1 MPQSDILIVFTRY
14 PEPGKV
20 KTRLIQVLGEQGAA
34 DLQSAM
40 IQYTLDTAGRF
51 AANDNISVEV
61 HFDSAG
67 IEDRQSAFG
76 RSYPYICQEGSDL
89 GERMLS
95 SFSRVLA
102 KNSCSAVI
110 IGTDCPGITEA
121 IIRQAFY
128 ALKEND
134 CVLGPSYDGGYYL
147 IGLNRPVPE
156 LFTSIPWGTPEVLNH
171 TLEAIDRLGLR
182 ATLLRSLTD
191 IDRPEDLPFWEKCLL
206 ARSRPMISAVIPA
219 LNESERIEETIQ
231 SALQGVNVEVVVV
244 DGGSIDGTRELSARM
259 GTRVLCTGPGRA
271 IQMNE
276 GARNASGEI
285 LIFLHA
291 DTCLPGGY
299 DEEIRTALDDK
310 RIAAGAF
317 SLGFDTDSI
326 GMKLIA
332 LGANMRSRFLSLPYG
347 DQGLFVWKDTFLQ
360 HGCFPEFPIM
370 EDVSFIRTMKKWGR
384 IEALPSKV
392 VTSSQRFITLGPMRA
407 WMLNQLAM
415 AGFFLGV
422 PLEDLAALYRGREQS
437 LGIWLKRLMEAAKNR
452 GVQ

>member
-20 KTRLIQVLGEQGAA
+20 KTRMIQVLGEQGAA
-34 DLQSAM
+34 DLQCAM
-40 IQYTLDTAGRF
+40 IQYTLDTAGRL
-51 AANDNISVEV
+51 AATDNITVEV
-61 HFDSAG
+61 HFESG
-67 IEDRQSAFG
+67 SIEDMQSAFG
-76 RSYPYICQEGSDL
+76 RSYPYMRQEGYDL

-95 SFSRVLA
+95 SFFSVPA
-102 KNSCSAVI
+102 NGSCSAVI

-121 IIRQAFY
+121 VIRQAFY

-156 LFTSIPWGTPEVLNH
+156 LFTSIPWGTPEVLNR

-182 ATLLRSLTD
+182 AALLRRLTD
-191 IDRPEDLPFWEKCLL
+191 IDRPEDLPIWEKYLL
-206 ARSRPMISAVIPA
+206 VRSRPMISAIIPA
-219 LNESERIEETIQ
+219 LNESERIEGTIQ
-231 SALQGVNVEVVVV
+231 STLQGVNVEVVVV

-259 GTRVLCTGPGRA
+259 GARVLCAGQGRA

-285 LIFLHA
+285 LLFLHA
-291 DTCLPGGY
+291 DTCLPRGY
-299 DEEIRTALDDK
+299 DEEIRNALDDK
-310 RIAAGAF
+310 GAAAGAF

-332 LGANMRSRFLSLPYG
+332 LGANMRSRYLSLPYG
-347 DQGLFVWKDTFLQ
+347 DQGLFVRKDSFLQ

-384 IEALPSKV
+384 IETLPSKV
-392 VTSSQRFITLGPMRA
+392 ITSSRRFITLGSLRA
-407 WMLNQLAM
+407 WMLNQFAM

-422 PLEDLAALYRGREQS
+422 PLEDLADLYRGREQS
-437 LGIWLKRLMEAAKNR
+437 LGTWLKRLIEAAKNR
-452 GVQ
+452 AVQ